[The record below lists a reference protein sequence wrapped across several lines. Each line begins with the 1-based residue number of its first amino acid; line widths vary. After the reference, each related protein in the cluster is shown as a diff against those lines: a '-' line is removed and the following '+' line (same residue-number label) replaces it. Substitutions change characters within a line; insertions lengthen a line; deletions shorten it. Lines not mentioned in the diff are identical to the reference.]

1 MLKTQLRL
9 YVDDFQNERSDRE
22 RAQAEKQKLNEE
34 LNAVKDQILVL
45 EAQVTN
51 QLTKHW
57 LLVVEWFL
65 ENVYS
70 VYLPTQKNHF
80 FSKLVFQYINLIFKY
95 MHNQRIIDSAV
106 FYFNSF
112 NL

>member
-9 YVDDFQNERSDRE
+9 YVDDFQSERSDRE

-51 QLTKHW
+51 QLT
-57 LLVVEWFL
+57 
-65 ENVYS
+65 N
-70 VYLPTQKNHF
+70 
-80 FSKLVFQYINLIFKY
+80 
-95 MHNQRIIDSAV
+95 
-106 FYFNSF
+106 
-112 NL
+112 